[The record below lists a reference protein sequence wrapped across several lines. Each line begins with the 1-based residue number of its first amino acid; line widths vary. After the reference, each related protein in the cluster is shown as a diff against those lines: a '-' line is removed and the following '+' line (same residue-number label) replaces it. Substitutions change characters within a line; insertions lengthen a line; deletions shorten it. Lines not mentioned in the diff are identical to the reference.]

1 MKKPLYFPKH
11 KGKNHP
17 DANQP
22 SETLFDEVVLNNLI
36 QYKEISNESYD
47 SERIYLGYDDEWM
60 CCKVQIKVP
69 EHLSKSITK
78 DAIKK
83 FGI

>member
-1 MKKPLYFPKH
+1 MKKPPYFPKP

-22 SETLFDEVVLNNLI
+22 SETLFDEAVLNNLI

-47 SERIYLGYDDEWM
+47 SERIYLGYDD
-60 CCKVQIKVP
+60 
-69 EHLSKSITK
+69 
-78 DAIKK
+78 
-83 FGI
+83 